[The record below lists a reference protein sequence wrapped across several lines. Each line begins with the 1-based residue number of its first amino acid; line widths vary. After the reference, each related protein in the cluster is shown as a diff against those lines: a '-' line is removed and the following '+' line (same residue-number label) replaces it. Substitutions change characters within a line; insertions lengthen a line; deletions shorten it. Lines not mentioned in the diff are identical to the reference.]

1 MEWTSCLTML
11 NSNRNGATGRS
22 TSVAI
27 ITYTLAWLAA
37 LLFVNPG
44 LALAQETDTKSAY
57 IAGSGNAA
65 LDDHVARLLSEQLGD
80 QIALEPLVESQI
92 AILKDVPVIAIGP
105 AVFSRVRQANRDLP
119 IMALLVEREF
129 IEGYATRS
137 AGQVSAVYYDV
148 PLLRQALTGKVIL
161 PQATRV
167 AMLATTESVELY
179 EPLIDQ
185 LAPYGLEAKVFI
197 ADTEDQLIP
206 SLIRALS
213 FGDFLLAGPDDAIYN
228 PRNIKHILLTA
239 YRRNKILIGPSQAYV
254 KAGALASSY
263 APFNEMAELAAS
275 HLIAYFENGS
285 FPAPTYSEEYRVE
298 VNQQVAR
305 SLNIPLPK
313 REWIAEAV
321 QNMINEND
329 QEAGQ

>member
-1 MEWTSCLTML
+1 ML
-11 NSNRNGATGRS
+11 NSNGNGTTGRVS
-22 TSVAI
+22 GFARLTFALI
-27 ITYTLAWLAA
+27 WLVA
-37 LLFVNPG
+37 LLFVNSG
-44 LALAQETDTKSAY
+44 LALAQQASTKFAY

-65 LDDHVARLLSEQLGD
+65 LDDHVTRLLSEQLGD
-80 QIALEPLVESQI
+80 QVALEPLIESQI
-92 AILKDVPVIAIGP
+92 AILKDKPVIAIGP
-105 AVFSRVRQANRDLP
+105 AAFSRVRQANRDLP
-119 IMALLVEREF
+119 VLALLVERDF

-137 AGQVSAVYYDV
+137 AGQVSAVYYDA

-167 AMLATTESVELY
+167 ALLATTQSVEFY

-185 LAPYGLEAKVFI
+185 LAPYGLEAKVFV

-263 APFNEMAELAAS
+263 APFIEMAELAAS
-275 HLIAYFENGS
+275 HLMAYFDTES
-285 FPAPTYSEEYRVE
+285 FPAPTYPDEYRVE

-313 REWIAEAV
+313 REWIALAV
-321 QNMINEND
+321 QNMINENS
-329 QEAGQ
+329 QEADQ

>member
-11 NSNRNGATGRS
+11 NSNRNGTTGRVS
-22 TSVAI
+22 GFARLTFALI
-27 ITYTLAWLAA
+27 WLVA
-37 LLFVNPG
+37 LLFVNSG
-44 LALAQETDTKSAY
+44 LALAQQASTKFAY

-65 LDDHVARLLSEQLGD
+65 LDDHVTRLLSEQLGD
-80 QIALEPLVESQI
+80 QVGLEPLIESQI
-92 AILKDVPVIAIGP
+92 AILKDEPVIAIGP
-105 AVFSRVRQANRDLP
+105 AAFSRVRQANRDLP
-119 IMALLVEREF
+119 VLALLVERDF
-129 IEGYATRS
+129 IEGYATRY
-137 AGQVSAVYYDV
+137 AGQVSAVYYDA

-167 AMLATTESVELY
+167 ALLATTQSVEFY

-263 APFNEMAELAAS
+263 APFTEMAELAAG
-275 HLIAYFENGS
+275 HLMAYFDSGS
-285 FPAPTYSEEYRVE
+285 FPAPTYPEEYRVE

-313 REWIAEAV
+313 REWIAQAV
-321 QNMINEND
+321 QNMINENS
-329 QEAGQ
+329 QEADQ

>member
-1 MEWTSCLTML
+1 ML
-11 NSNRNGATGRS
+11 NSNRSGATGRAS
-22 TSVAI
+22 IFARLTFTLVYSVA
-27 ITYTLAWLAA
+27 
-37 LLFVNPG
+37 LLLVNP
-44 LALAQETDTKSAY
+44 AFSLAQETDTKFAY

-65 LDDHVARLLSEQLGD
+65 LDDHVTSLLTEQLGD
-80 QIALEPLVESQI
+80 QVALEPLIESQI
-92 AILKDVPVIAIGP
+92 AILKDEPVIAIGP
-105 AVFSRVRQANRDLP
+105 AAFSRVRQANRDLP
-119 IMALLVEREF
+119 VLALLVERDF

-137 AGQVSAVYYDV
+137 AGQVSAVYYDA
-148 PLLRQALTGKVIL
+148 PLLRQALIGKVIL

-167 AMLATTESVELY
+167 ALLATTESVEFY

-263 APFNEMAELAAS
+263 APFTEMAELAAG
-275 HLIAYFENGS
+275 HLMAYFDSGS
-285 FPAPTYSEEYRVE
+285 FPAPTYPEEYRVE

-313 REWIAEAV
+313 REWIAQAV
-321 QNMINEND
+321 QNMINENS
-329 QEAGQ
+329 QEADQ